1 MPWKS
6 VLSWVWNLSRYSGLR
21 SIGNS
26 IKRVIRKIDLA
37 KHILPNRNLLFLTYV
52 WVPEVGNTGDTP
64 NPPWVLPL
72 GITEIKFSSTH
83 GDFQISFK
91 GVIPKGNLV
100 YRQFCLLPAPKH
112 MLKIINSYFPAAT
125 RLLTIYLYHLNIN
138 RDSLPKL
145 PRPASV
151 LAS

>member
-1 MPWKS
+1 M
-6 VLSWVWNLSRYSGLR
+6 YSGLR

-72 GITEIKFSSTH
+72 GITEVKFSLTR
-83 GDFQISFK
+83 GDSQISLK
-91 GVIPKGNLV
+91 GVVPKGDVV
-100 YRQFCLLPAPKH
+100 YRQYSLLPAPKH
-112 MLKIINSYFPAAT
+112 TKKNYF
-125 RLLTIYLYHLNIN
+125 
-138 RDSLPKL
+138 SLSNTKVGWPQ
-145 PRPASV
+145 S
-151 LAS
+151 